1 MAILARKKGSGRR
14 MLADINV
21 VPYVDVMLV
30 LVVIL
35 MVAAPF
41 VNPSIVNLP
50 SVAKAGQQKGELPV
64 RIIVRSDG
72 RVSLIDATKREQAVA
87 PGELVN
93 AVRQSQGG
101 NPQTPV
107 VIEGDRQARYEV
119 VLKVMGELQKAG
131 IERVGLLVEVNQR

>member
-1 MAILARKKGSGRR
+1 VALVGRRSGRR
-14 MLADINV
+14 RRMMAEINV

-50 SVAKAGQQKGELPV
+50 SVAKAGPQKDGPPV

-72 RVSLIDATKREQAVA
+72 RVSLIDATKREQAIA
-87 PGELVN
+87 PGELVS
-93 AVRQSQGG
+93 AVRQRQGG
-101 NPQTPV
+101 NLQTPV
-107 VIEGDRQARYEV
+107 VIEGDRQAKYEAI
-119 VLKVMGELQKAG
+119 LKVMSELQKEG
-131 IERVGLLVEVNQR
+131 IARVGLLVEVSQR

>member
-1 MAILARKKGSGRR
+1 MMAE
-14 MLADINV
+14 INV

-50 SVAKAGQQKGELPV
+50 SVAKAGQQKGEPV
-64 RIIVRSDG
+64 RVVVRADG
-72 RVSLIDATKREQAVA
+72 RVSVIDSGKREQNVA
-87 PGELVN
+87 AGELVN
-93 AVRQSQGG
+93 AVRQRQGG

-107 VIEGDRQARYEV
+107 VIEGDKQARYEFV
-119 VLKVMGELQKAG
+119 MKVMSDLQKAG
-131 IERVGLLVEVNQR
+131 IERVGLLVELNQR

>member
-1 MAILARKKGSGRR
+1 MMAE
-14 MLADINV
+14 INV

-50 SVAKAGQQKGELPV
+50 SVAKAGQQKGEPV
-64 RIIVRSDG
+64 RVVVRADG
-72 RVSLIDATKREQAVA
+72 RVSVIDSGKREQNVA
-87 PGELVN
+87 AGELVS
-93 AVRQSQGG
+93 AVRQRQGG

-107 VIEGDRQARYEV
+107 VIEGDKQARYEFV
-119 VLKVMGELQKAG
+119 MKVMSDLQKAG
-131 IERVGLLVEVNQR
+131 IERVGLLVELNQR

>member
-1 MAILARKKGSGRR
+1 MALVGRR
-14 MLADINV
+14 TGRRRRMMADINV

-41 VNPSIVNLP
+41 VNPSVVDLP
-50 SVAKAGQQKGELPV
+50 SVAKAGQQKGEPV
-64 RIIVRSDG
+64 RVIVRSDG
-72 RVSLIDATKREQAVA
+72 RVSLIDATKREQSVA
-87 PGELVN
+87 AGELVS
-93 AVRQSQGG
+93 AVRQRQRG

-107 VIEGDRQARYEV
+107 VIEGDKQARYEV
-119 VLKVMGELQKAG
+119 ILKVMSELQREG